1 MDQNIQKLFDYI
13 SAVNEAGESC
23 RHDVYA
29 LSVFTVAVF
38 SVLEPKQK
46 QKIIETL
53 HAQLNSYRQG
63 SDEYQKTEAKTQ
75 SALLNILRAIGA
87 EPKSQ

>member
-1 MDQNIQKLFDYI
+1 MDQNIKKLFDYI
-13 SAVNEAGESC
+13 SAVNDAGESC

-29 LSVFTVAVF
+29 LSVFSVAVF
-38 SVLEPKQK
+38 SVLEPAQK
-46 QKIIETL
+46 VKIIDSL

-63 SDEYQKTEAKTQ
+63 SKEYQDAEAKTQ
-75 SALLNILRAIGA
+75 SALLNILRALGA